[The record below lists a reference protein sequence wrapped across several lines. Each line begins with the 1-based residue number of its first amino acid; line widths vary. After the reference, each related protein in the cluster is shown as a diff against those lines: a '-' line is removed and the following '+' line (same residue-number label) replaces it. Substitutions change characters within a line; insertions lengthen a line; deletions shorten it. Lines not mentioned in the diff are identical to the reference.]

1 MLRKLLIGILAAL
14 AFWFALFAFYPLQ
27 LPAQVFAYDLRSGS
41 TLRSVAH
48 DLSARRLLWEPW
60 TFTLVGRLLGRQT
73 HIKAGSYEWDEPL
86 SAFSLLNKITRG
98 DSVQN
103 EAKLIEGMTFAQF
116 RATLDGNE
124 ALSHL
129 TKGLADRDVLKLLG
143 SPAKSAEGLFFPD
156 TYFFNKGDSDV
167 ALMKRAF
174 ASMQRKLDSIWQRR
188 APGLPYDD
196 AYQALTMASI
206 IEKETAKPDE
216 RPLVAAVFVNRLRLG
231 MKLQTDPTVIYGMGE
246 RYDGNIHKR
255 DLLRDTPYNTYTRE
269 GLPPSPIAMPGLASL
284 EAAVHPAD
292 SSALYFV
299 ARGDGSHAFSE
310 NLNEH
315 NQAVFKY
322 QIKRHTP

>member
-1 MLRKLLIGILAAL
+1 MLRKLLTGILAAL
-14 AFWFALFAFYPLQ
+14 AFWFALFALYPLH
-27 LPAQVFAYDLRSGS
+27 LPAPVFAYDLRSGS

-48 DLSARRLLWEPW
+48 DLSARHLLWEPW
-60 TFTLVGRLLGRQT
+60 TFTMVGRLLGRQT

-86 SAFSLLNKITRG
+86 SALELLNKITRG

-116 RATLDGNE
+116 RASLDANQ

-129 TKGLADRDVLKLLG
+129 TPGLSEGDILKLLG
-143 SPAKSAEGLFFPD
+143 SQAHSAEGLFFPD
-156 TYFFNKGDSDV
+156 TYFFNKGDSDLG
-167 ALMKRAF
+167 LMKRAF
-174 ASMQRKLDSIWQRR
+174 ASMRRKLDAVWQHR
-188 APGLPYDD
+188 APDLPYKDE
-196 AYQALTMASI
+196 YEALTMASI

-216 RPLVAAVFVNRLRLG
+216 RPLIASVFINRLHLG
-231 MKLQTDPTVIYGMGE
+231 MKLQTDPTVIYGMGD
-246 RYDGNIHKR
+246 RYQGNIHKR

-292 SSALYFV
+292 STALYFV
-299 ARGDGSHAFSE
+299 ARGDGSHAFSD

-315 NQAVFKY
+315 NQAVYKY
-322 QIKRHTP
+322 QIKHHTP